1 MMRVHGAEM
10 FFGRELAAVAVVA
23 VESCSGAR
31 TAFAHDR
38 FAAQFMNC
46 DMGIKRKRDSG
57 ANFP

>member
-1 MMRVHGAEM
+1 M